1 MIFYTLPAKR
11 YPLQG
16 RFAMI
21 KIGLTGNIA
30 SGKTTVAEVW
40 EKMGAKVIDVDEL
53 AHDLY
58 QPKTRIWQ
66 QIVKAFG
73 KNILNDDNTISRA
86 ALGAI
91 VFADKKKL
99 AKLDR
104 IMYPAIVKE
113 LEKQLSSAK
122 SKVVVADMAVLFEAK
137 AEKLFNKIVVVRVSQ
152 YNQLKRLTEERNL
165 TREQAMDRINCMT
178 FHGEKISSCDYM
190 IDGDQP
196 LAAFKTAAKDLYQ
209 KIIN

>member
-1 MIFYTLPAKR
+1 
-11 YPLQG
+11 
-16 RFAMI
+16 MI

-30 SGKTTVAEVW
+30 SGKSTVAKVW
-40 EKMGAKVIDVDEL
+40 QKMGAKVIDVDEL

-66 QIVKAFG
+66 QVVKVFG
-73 KNILNDDNTISRA
+73 KDILNDNNTISRA
-86 ALGAI
+86 ALGSK
-91 VFADKKKL
+91 VFADNKKL

-113 LEKQLSSAK
+113 LEKQLAAAK
-122 SKVVVADMAVLFEAK
+122 TKVVVADMAVLFEAK
-137 AEKLFNKIVVVRVSQ
+137 AEKLFDKIVVVRVSQ

-165 TREQAMDRINCMT
+165 TREQAMARINSMS
-178 FHGEKISSCDYM
+178 FHGEKISACDYM

-196 LAAFKTAAKDLYQ
+196 LAAFKTASQSLFQ
-209 KIIN
+209 KFA

>member
-1 MIFYTLPAKR
+1 ML
-11 YPLQG
+11 
-16 RFAMI
+16 

-30 SGKTTVAEVW
+30 SGKTTVAQVW
-40 EKMGAKVIDVDEL
+40 RKMGAKVIDVDEL

-66 QIVKAFG
+66 RVVKAFG
-73 KNILNDDNTISRA
+73 KDILNDNNTISRA
-86 ALGAI
+86 ALGSK

-113 LEKQLSSAK
+113 LEKQLTAAK
-122 SKVVVADMAVLFEAK
+122 AKIVVADMAVLFEAK
-137 AEKLFNKIVVVRVSQ
+137 AEKLFDKIVVVRVSQ
-152 YNQLKRLTEERNL
+152 FNQLKRLTEERNL
-165 TREQAMDRINCMT
+165 TREQAMDRINSMS
-178 FHGEKISSCDYM
+178 FHGEKISACDYM

-196 LAAFKTAAKDLYQ
+196 LVAFINAAKDLF
-209 KIIN
+209 KIIS

>member
-1 MIFYTLPAKR
+1 ML
-11 YPLQG
+11 
-16 RFAMI
+16 

-30 SGKTTVAEVW
+30 SGKTTVAKVW
-40 EKMGAKVIDVDEL
+40 QKMGAKVIDVDEL

-58 QPKTRIWQ
+58 RPKTKIWQ

-73 KNILNDDNTISRA
+73 KELLKDDNTINRV

-99 AKLDR
+99 AKLNR

-113 LEKQLSSAK
+113 LEKQLAAAK
-122 SKVVVADMAVLFEAK
+122 SKVVIADMAVLFEAK
-137 AEKLFNKIVVVRVSQ
+137 VEKLFDKIVVVRVSQ
-152 YNQLKRLTEERNL
+152 YNQLRRLTEERNL
-165 TREQAMDRINCMT
+165 TREQAMDRINSMS

-196 LAAFKTAAKDLYQ
+196 LEAFKSAARDLYQ
-209 KIIN
+209 KISS

>member
-1 MIFYTLPAKR
+1 
-11 YPLQG
+11 
-16 RFAMI
+16 MI

-30 SGKTTVAEVW
+30 SGKTTVAQVW
-40 EKMGAKVIDVDEL
+40 QKMGAKVIDVDEL

-58 QPKTRIWQ
+58 RPKTKIWQ
-66 QIVKAFG
+66 QVVKTFG
-73 KNILNDDNTISRA
+73 KGLLQDDNTINRV

-99 AKLDR
+99 TKLNR

-113 LEKQLSSAK
+113 LEKQLAAAK

-137 AEKLFNKIVVVRVSQ
+137 AEKLFDKIVVVRVSQ
-152 YNQLKRLTEERNL
+152 YNQLKRLTEERNF
-165 TREQAMDRINCMT
+165 TREQAMDRINSMS

-196 LAAFKTAAKDLYQ
+196 INEFKKAAQFLYQ
-209 KIIN
+209 NINMCS

>member
-1 MIFYTLPAKR
+1 
-11 YPLQG
+11 
-16 RFAMI
+16 MI

-40 EKMGAKVIDVDEL
+40 KKMGAKVIDVDEL

-58 QPKTRIWQ
+58 HPKTRIWQ
-66 QIVKAFG
+66 QVVKVFG
-73 KNILNDDNTISRA
+73 KDILNDNNTISRA
-86 ALGAI
+86 ALGSM

-99 AKLDR
+99 VKLDK

-113 LEKQLSSAK
+113 LGKQLAAAK

-137 AEKLFNKIVVVRVSQ
+137 AEKLFDQIVVVRVSQ

-165 TREQAMDRINCMT
+165 SREQAMDRINSMP

-190 IDGDQP
+190 LDGDQA
-196 LAAFKTAAKDLYQ
+196 LAAFKTAAKELFI
-209 KIIN
+209 KLA